1 MKAEDLKKEIEEDY
15 KKWKKFMEATKS
27 DEQKGYEIDRK
38 IMFNNG
44 FLAGQEQAKAETLK
58 KVFEE
63 IEQLR
68 FFLLNYNKDMRNYEN
83 RKEIDIKLIKI
94 LSKIQPEE
102 LTQKLK
108 KDLEMTE

>member
-44 FLAGQEQAKAETLK
+44 FLAGQNYQKEKDLEIVK
-58 KVFEE
+58 KM
-63 IEQLR
+63 LP
-68 FFLLNYNKDMRNYEN
+68 NAWNKEF
-83 RKEIDIKLIKI
+83 I
-94 LSKIQPEE
+94 EE
-102 LTQKLK
+102 LTQKIK
-108 KDLEMTE
+108 GDEE